1 MTLTTEPRMTNPRTL
16 TLDDIADLR
25 AYERERD
32 TFRPHVIDLKRRRR
46 VHVGTVITFLF
57 ENRDTIRFQI
67 QEMARV
73 EKLIT
78 DEEIQVELD
87 IYNPMIPAPGQVCAT
102 MFIELTSDEQMRE
115 WLPKLAR
122 IERCA
127 LLVLSNGERVRAIVD
142 EQHDQG
148 LTRDH
153 VTAAVHYLRW
163 ELTPDQVAAFAAGP
177 VRLEIDHPAYLES
190 VELADTTHA
199 ELLADLRP

>member
-1 MTLTTEPRMTNPRTL
+1 MTESLMTHPRKL
-16 TLDDIADLR
+16 TLDDIADVR

-32 TFRPHVIDLKRRRR
+32 AFRPHVIELKRRRR
-46 VHVGTVITFLF
+46 VHLGTVITFVF

-87 IYNPMIPAPGQVCAT
+87 IYNPMVPDPGQVCAT
-102 MFIELTSDEQMRE
+102 MFLELTSDDQMRE

-122 IERCA
+122 IERSV
-127 LLVLSNGERVRAIVD
+127 LLVLSNGDRVRAIVD

-148 LTRDH
+148 LTREH
-153 VTAAVHYLRW
+153 VTAAVHYMRW
-163 ELTPDQVAAFAAGP
+163 ELSSDQVEAFAAGP

-190 VELADTTHA
+190 VELGDATHA
-199 ELLADLRP
+199 ELLSDLRP